1 MPPAFPA
8 TGIALEWRRPYAEE
22 TTLFL
27 IGPGGVGKSTLG
39 KALAA
44 RLGWELI
51 DLDLVFCD
59 RLAIIGDFIATHG
72 YGAYHA
78 ANLALAETLV
88 AGIGTPTIFV
98 TASGFLVA
106 PPESE
111 DFRRASTLVG
121 KGYAIRL
128 LPSDDIDIATELVV
142 DRQLQRG
149 FGFNRADETEKFR
162 TRFALYRPLGDLQI
176 GTARPA
182 DEIAARLERVLRRQ

>member
-1 MPPAFPA
+1 LPDLTGGTGVPPAFPA
-8 TGIALEWRRPYAEE
+8 TGIALEWHRPYAEE

-72 YGAYHA
+72 YRAYRA

-111 DFRRASTLVG
+111 NFRRASTLVDKATPSG
-121 KGYAIRL
+121 CCRQTIST
-128 LPSDDIDIATELVV
+128 LPPNSSSIANCNAASASTAPTKP
-142 DRQLQRG
+142 R
-149 FGFNRADETEKFR
+149 NSAP
-162 TRFALYRPLGDLQI
+162 ASPS
-176 GTARPA
+176 TARSA
-182 DEIAARLERVLRRQ
+182 TSRSARPGLPTR